1 MGRSQELV
9 KHKRPL
15 RLRLKLFFRSPLI
28 VVVVILCTY
37 NRGRGHMPTATKRRI
52 RSARLNLRA
61 TNKQAELIRMGAK
74 ESGENVSNFVL
85 ESACLRAEQALASKQ
100 TFELNPL
107 HWAQFLKM
115 LDR

>member
-1 MGRSQELV
+1 
-9 KHKRPL
+9 
-15 RLRLKLFFRSPLI
+15 
-28 VVVVILCTY
+28 
-37 NRGRGHMPTATKRRI
+37 MPTATKRRI

-115 LDR
+115 LDRPVKQKPILRKLLTEPSILEGR